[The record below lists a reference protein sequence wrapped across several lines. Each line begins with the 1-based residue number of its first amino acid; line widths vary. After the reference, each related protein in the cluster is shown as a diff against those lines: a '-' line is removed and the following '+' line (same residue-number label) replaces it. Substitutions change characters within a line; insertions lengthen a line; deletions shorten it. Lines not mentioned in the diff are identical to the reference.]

1 MNRRSFFGMFG
12 ALSAVTAAGIILPET
27 VKSYFFMPG
36 SSRVELT
43 MDMIMREASRV
54 LEHDCV
60 FHTQVSRNYDSQF
73 IGQCKVGSNVT
84 LRIPIQYA

>member
-1 MNRRSFFGMFG
+1 MFG
-12 ALSAVTAAGIILPET
+12 ALSAVTAAGLMLPET

-36 SSRVELT
+36 SPRVELT
-43 MDMIMREASRV
+43 MDMITREALRV

-73 IGQCKVGSNVT
+73 IGPSKIGSNIT